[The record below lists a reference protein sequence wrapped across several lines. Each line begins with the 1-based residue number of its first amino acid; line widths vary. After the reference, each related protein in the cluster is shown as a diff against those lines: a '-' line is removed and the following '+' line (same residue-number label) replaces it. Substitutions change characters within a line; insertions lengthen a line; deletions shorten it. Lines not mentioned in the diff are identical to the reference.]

1 MANLTLSIDSDLLKK
16 SRKIAIDKDTS
27 VNALVRE
34 FLEGLVR
41 REIIT
46 TDDVI
51 IQLKDLYEKT
61 SVQIDKIRWTREELY
76 NIISENLV
84 FLTRFSDM
92 IA

>member
-34 FLEGLVR
+34 FLEALVR

-61 SVQIDKIRWTREELY
+61 SVQIDKRRWTREELH
-76 NIISENLV
+76 E
-84 FLTRFSDM
+84 R
-92 IA
+92 

>member
-34 FLEGLVR
+34 FLEALVC
-41 REIIT
+41 REIIA

-61 SVQIDKIRWTREELY
+61 SVQIDKIRWTREELH
-76 NIISENLV
+76 E
-84 FLTRFSDM
+84 R
-92 IA
+92 

>member
-61 SVQIDKIRWTREELY
+61 SVQIDKIRWTREELH
-76 NIISENLV
+76 E
-84 FLTRFSDM
+84 R
-92 IA
+92 